1 MWTEL
6 IGLFIIIIYMSGF
19 VCAFNKL
26 IYKYGIMSMFFPV
39 SIYIFILSMGSWIT
53 FLYEVIREK
62 YEKDKY
68 EQ

>member
-1 MWTEL
+1 M
-6 IGLFIIIIYMSGF
+6 FGF

-26 IYKYGIMSMFFPV
+26 IYKYGMMSMFFPV